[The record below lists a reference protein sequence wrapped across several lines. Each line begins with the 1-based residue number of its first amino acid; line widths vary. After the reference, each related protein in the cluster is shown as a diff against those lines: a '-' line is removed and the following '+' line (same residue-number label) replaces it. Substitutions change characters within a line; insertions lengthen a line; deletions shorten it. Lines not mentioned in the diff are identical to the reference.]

1 MMDAS
6 MIENGDG
13 TLAARVQKRRF
24 WRTATLAA
32 LGAVGVGA
40 IVVVGKTAP
49 GKMTPATAIA
59 AVTAMAILLPLT
71 IRGYNRVRDELDSLD
86 ALKANSFGLYFFL
99 LGQFA
104 WMVLSSGG
112 LVPPPNAMAMFLA
125 TGVATLARYA
135 MFKFAR

>member
-1 MMDAS
+1 MMNAR
-6 MIENGDG
+6 MIENGEG
-13 TLAARVQKRRF
+13 TLAARAQKRRF
-24 WRTATLAA
+24 WWTAIPAM
-32 LGAVGVGA
+32 LGGVGVGA

-49 GKMTPATAIA
+49 GKMTPGTAIA
-59 AVTAMAILLPLT
+59 AVAAMAILLPLT
-71 IRGYNRVRDELDSLD
+71 LRFVNRVSDELDYLD
-86 ALKANSFGLYFFL
+86 TLKAHSFGLYFFL
-99 LGQFA
+99 FGQFA